1 MTAGGSPDSPD
12 ITVRR
17 CTVRVRRRDGW
28 AWGDP
33 ERYLDQ
39 VRTSIERALGQAV
52 ADAGIPAGTD
62 AVLTEPVTLTV
73 GPDGSVGLADRR
85 ALTVLLQAAATEVG
99 TSPAAPDGSVG
110 PGRSPVD
117 TAARDS
123 RASDGSGSPDRPGR
137 RNDPVP
143 SGGATV
149 DARLL
154 GTVLGGWSRAGRLA
168 VVVSEWTAVARSSW
182 LRALHEAVAAGA
194 PVDDRTVARIA
205 EAVLTHP
212 PPAATPDVRALVL
225 VGAVIAANGD
235 RLPDRRTLRSV
246 LRLAGPGPVPAP
258 AVVGSVGPV
267 VTEHPATGRAP
278 GPATRT
284 GPPTAPTPRPGPLV
298 VPALPFLVVVQ
309 LGRLGYLE
317 AATTALAVSGLAQPG
332 AVLAGLLAGKV
343 LGPPAHGWLRT
354 PAERD
359 AVHLVSGLDDQDLR
373 AEVDA
378 WWPVADDALAPL
390 VSVLVGLYAADR
402 SRFAD
407 VVVTRT
413 PDAGT
418 VVGEAD
424 GRLPIGW
431 TDGTAELAGVL
442 TQLGEPPVVES
453 DLFADLV
460 ERLAPRRALPGLT
473 ADALER
479 HLGAAVG
486 TGLGSLAQDL
496 WGEPADAGLALDRL
510 GDLEA
515 SVQVTDRV
523 TIGIPRGRRWLD
535 LRRAGLVDAWP
546 APWAPYGLWELVT
559 W

>member
-1 MTAGGSPDSPD
+1 MIAGGSPDVQD

-28 AWGDP
+28 AWGEP
-33 ERYLDQ
+33 EGYLGQ
-39 VRTSIERALGQAV
+39 VRGAIERALDQAV
-52 ADAGIPAGTD
+52 ADAGIPAGFD
-62 AVLTEPVTLTV
+62 AVLTDSVTLTV
-73 GPDGSVGLADRR
+73 GPDGNVRPADRQV
-85 ALTVLLQAAATEVG
+85 LTALLQAAAADVG
-99 TSPAAPDGSVG
+99 SPTAAAPDGPAHPARSTVHRTPGEAVLAGRTNVDGGLVG
-110 PGRSPVD
+110 S
-117 TAARDS
+117 AL
-123 RASDGSGSPDRPGR
+123 
-137 RNDPVP
+137 
-143 SGGATV
+143 GA
-149 DARLL
+149 
-154 GTVLGGWSRAGRLA
+154 WSRAGRLA
-168 VVVSEWTAVARSSW
+168 VVVSGWTTGARSSW
-182 LRALHEAVAAGA
+182 LRALHAAVGATAGE
-194 PVDDRTVARIA
+194 PIHDQTVARIA
-205 EAVLTHP
+205 EAVLP
-212 PPAATPDVRALVL
+212 LSCPAAPPDVRALVL

-235 RLPDRRTLRSV
+235 RLPDQRTLRFV
-246 LRLAGPGPVPAP
+246 LRLAGLETAPDSAVAPLAGSDPLVTGETTPTGPSP
-258 AVVGSVGPV
+258 S
-267 VTEHPATGRAP
+267 
-278 GPATRT
+278 PATRT
-284 GPPTAPTPRPGPLV
+284 GSPTDATARSGPLI

-317 AATTALAVSGLAQPG
+317 AATTALAVSGLARPD
-332 AVLAGLLAGKV
+332 AVLAGMLAGKV
-343 LGPPAHGWLRT
+343 LAPPAHGWLRT

-359 AVHLVSGLDDQDLR
+359 AVRLVSGLADDDFD

-378 WWPVADDALAPL
+378 WGPGDDDALAPL

-413 PDAGT
+413 PDEGT

-431 TDGTAELAGVL
+431 TQGSAELADVL
-442 TQLGEPPVVES
+442 AQLGDPPVVES
-453 DLFADLV
+453 DLFAELV
-460 ERLAPRRALPGLT
+460 ERLTPRHALPRIT
-473 ADALER
+473 ADGLER

-496 WGEPADAGLALDRL
+496 WGESAHPVLALDRL

-515 SVQVTDRV
+515 RVEVTDRV
-523 TIGIPRGRRWLD
+523 TVGIPRGQRWLD